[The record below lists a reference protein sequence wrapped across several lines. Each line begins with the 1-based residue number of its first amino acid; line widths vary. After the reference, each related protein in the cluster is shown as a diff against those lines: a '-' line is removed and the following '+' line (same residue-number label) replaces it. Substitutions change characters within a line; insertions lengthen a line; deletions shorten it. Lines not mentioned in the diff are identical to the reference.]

1 MRKLKPKKL
10 KKRIFSMWITS
21 LLSITLV
28 LIMIGI
34 LGLVLINAKKLSD
47 YMLEKIGFT
56 LVLNDNVKAIDVIT
70 LQNQLKSIDGVK
82 SIRYINKETAE
93 KELAE
98 QLGEDFSG
106 FLGYNPLYASVEVK
120 LFARSI
126 HPDSLQI
133 LESEFISYPQV
144 KEVNYQKNL
153 VKIITQNIRKISSV
167 LLTICVLFAL
177 IFIVLIS
184 NTIRVSVYAQRF
196 TINTMQMV
204 GASNAFIRKPFI
216 WRSFW
221 FGIGGSLLAS
231 GTLLSLLYAYKNQLQ
246 GIIYVY
252 DLKSLSLIFLILT
265 LLGLTLSIVSTYF
278 AVNKFLKMK
287 FDEMFY

>member
-21 LLSITLV
+21 LLTITLV

-56 LVLNDNVKAIDVIT
+56 LVLNDDVKAIDVIT

-82 SIRYINKETAE
+82 SIRYISKEMAE

-231 GTLLSLLYAYKNQLQ
+231 GTLFSLIYAYKNQLQ

-252 DLKSLSLIFLILT
+252 DLKYLSLIFLILT